1 MSQSDENRIP
11 AVPRAPPPTTGS
23 NLNSEPLSTVQLSED
38 ILSCISDAAACFV
51 DSSFSAWAKLGPN
64 PRPWALF
71 SQGKQ
76 PHLVAKQTM
85 QPGDICFRV
94 QHATIASSRR
104 FKNSLLSCADSFRSD
119 LQDQL
124 RRHPQIAGCRTYTA
138 MEKAGPNKRL
148 VTFVVISLSD
158 LKSPPA
164 SWVRTVAEVQQRI
177 AQLCSTWVGK
187 SNVIVDIPH
196 AVRLGATSDPP
207 PESVF
212 LMHIIMNCAGR
223 ETAHQWLRAAS
234 DGSALPREE
243 CVQLCAAALQRE
255 WEWVLLQ
262 KNPHRRE
269 RCFPAKTSNFSMP
282 GVHSSDAAR
291 RPPNKHRR
299 SQSTNQTRV
308 EQGEVQQPK
317 PPLERP
323 EETPPTQHQQR
334 RQHPGAVPTPD
345 LREELQLLRERL
357 AMMEAKFES
366 MINLLKQAGYEHHT
380 RSGKEWS
387 AEATESGSPGAT
399 TETWFQGRRAFSP
412 LRPGRTPQTE
422 AGRAGE
428 VAQAQATPVR
438 RGNKG
443 DSPSLPPAKRQSVGV
458 PQPQVPGTK
467 R

>member
-234 DGSALPREE
+234 DGSALPSSTRMGMGTSPEE
-243 CVQLCAAALQRE
+243 SSPSRTLLSCKNLKLQHAWSPLFGRCSSAAEQAPSIAIDESNARGTGRGATAKATAGAAGGNTADSAPAAATAS
-255 WEWVLLQ
+255 
-262 KNPHRRE
+262 RR
-269 RCFPAKTSNFSMP
+269 RAHAGPTGGATTSS
-282 GVHSSDAAR
+282 GATSYDGGQIR
-291 RPPNKHRR
+291 IYD
-299 SQSTNQTRV
+299 QSA
-308 EQGEVQQPK
+308 E
-317 PPLERP
+317 
-323 EETPPTQHQQR
+323 
-334 RQHPGAVPTPD
+334 
-345 LREELQLLRERL
+345 
-357 AMMEAKFES
+357 
-366 MINLLKQAGYEHHT
+366 ILLKQAGYEHHT
-380 RSGKEWS
+380 RSGKERS